1 MDIRCSVSCKFP
13 HGTLHYQSHVFFFF
27 SRRFYSLQSVFHV
40 QIYSSSNIHDQMYEI
55 LCSDKLSPI
64 HCSFLFHLLFCLLER
79 LPVLILPISLA
90 TTLGFSVDFHLL
102 VLRCFNSQLFFTFSV
117 CFRIMGSLC
126 FFFGSHKPHTRLIA
140 VLNAI
145 FSTCVLLLL

>member
-1 MDIRCSVSCKFP
+1 MC
-13 HGTLHYQSHVFFFF
+13 FF
-27 SRRFYSLQSVFHV
+27 SSVGGSTFFNP
-40 QIYSSSNIHDQMYEI
+40 YFMYKFTI
-55 LCSDKLSPI
+55 RLTF
-64 HCSFLFHLLFCLLER
+64 SFLCTSFCVLIHFRKKAYPLLFFIPSVFCLLER

-117 CFRIMGSLC
+117 CFRIMVSLC
-126 FFFGSHKPHTRLIA
+126 FFFGSYKPYTRLIA

-145 FSTCVLLLL
+145 SSTCVLLLL